1 LGRILV
7 AGAIGKMSNGVPSP
21 LADSARRVL
30 LAARADRNIDPG
42 RELPGYEAVI
52 RVQMG
57 DVDEAIALLKEYVA
71 SNPDH
76 SFNVG
81 GNVHWWWRDIRSRPE
96 FQALLARRG

>member
-1 LGRILV
+1 
-7 AGAIGKMSNGVPSP
+7 M
-21 LADSARRVL
+21 
-30 LAARADRNIDPG
+30 
-42 RELPGYEAVI
+42 

-57 DVDEAIALLKEYVA
+57 DFDEAIALLKEYVA